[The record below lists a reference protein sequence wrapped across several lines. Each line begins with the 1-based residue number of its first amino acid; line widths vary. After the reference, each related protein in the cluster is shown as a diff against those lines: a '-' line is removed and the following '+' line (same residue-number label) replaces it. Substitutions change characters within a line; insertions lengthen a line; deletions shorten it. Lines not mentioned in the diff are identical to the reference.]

1 MPLISSLKFNPDQ
14 PVIVLESKI
23 FGVNNA
29 TTARLVFDTGA
40 SRVILPW
47 KIVTALGIKIDPK
60 NTIQTTTASN
70 IETVPNIIIP
80 KMSVLG
86 ETVKNV
92 KGVVKDLPE
101 GSGVDG
107 LLGLSFIKNFKIEID
122 FKKGVLNF
130 SR

>member
-1 MPLISSLKFNPDQ
+1 MPSLKFNPNQ
-14 PVIVLESKI
+14 SVIVLESKI
-23 FGVNNA
+23 FGTSNV

-70 IETVPNIIIP
+70 IETVPSIVIP

-86 ETVKNV
+86 ETAKNIEAI
-92 KGVVKDLPE
+92 VKDLPD

-107 LLGLSFIKNFKIEID
+107 LLGLSFIKHFKIEID
-122 FKKGVLNF
+122 FKNGFLNF